1 MLLFFNQEIIKD
13 LDKKNEYLYIFN
25 VKKEKINEVFRFLF
39 QKRKKKSKTD
49 FLSSLYFLTIR
60 QVFRYRQ
67 RRIGRSC
74 L

>member
-1 MLLFFNQEIIKD
+1 MK
-13 LDKKNEYLYIFN
+13 YLGSYFKT
-25 VKKEKINEVFRFLF
+25 KKEVENRLPFIFI
-39 QKRKKKSKTD
+39 
-49 FLSSLYFLTIR
+49 FLTIR